1 MKAAYL
7 VKNGKSSSA
16 FDIRD
21 FTISNPGPQEI
32 QIKVEAFG
40 LNFADV
46 MARKGLYPDAP
57 KKPGILG
64 YDVVGQISQIGSDVP
79 AGLKIGTRVIALTRF
94 GGYAQMVNT
103 DYRGVIPIGEDIP
116 VDIATAL
123 ATQGGTAFYMAEEMV
138 NIFPGDH
145 VLVHAAAGG
154 VGSILCQIA
163 LHKGA
168 TVFGT
173 ASTNE
178 KLQYIKSIGVQHP
191 INYKEH
197 DFSKK
202 IKSLLSENEQID
214 IIFDAVGGKSVS
226 KGFKLIGSG
235 GRMVLFGAGALTS
248 AKYIWSKIGVA
259 LGFGI
264 YSPIGLL
271 NPSKSLIGINML
283 RIADDKPDIIGRV
296 ITGAVDLFNQGKII
310 PEGGGVYDI
319 KDLAQA
325 HDDLENR
332 RSMGKLAVK
341 W

>member
-1 MKAAYL
+1 MKAAFL

-16 FDIRD
+16 FEVRD
-21 FTISNPGPQEI
+21 FSISNPEPNEI

-46 MARKGLYPDAP
+46 MARNGQYPDAP

-64 YDVVGQISQIGSDVP
+64 YDVVGSIVQKGEEVPDGLEIGS
-79 AGLKIGTRVIALTRF
+79 RVIALTRF
-94 GGYAQMVNT
+94 GGYAQMVNS
-103 DYRGVIPIGEDIP
+103 DYRGVVPIAKDLP

-123 ATQGGTAFYMAEEMV
+123 ATQGGTAYYMAKEMV
-138 NIFPGDH
+138 NIFPGDQ

-154 VGSILCQIA
+154 VGSLLCQMA
-163 LHKGA
+163 VAMGA
-168 TVFGT
+168 TVYGT
-173 ASTNE
+173 ASTSE
-178 KLQYIKSIGVQHP
+178 KLEYLKSIGVQYP

-197 DFSKK
+197 DFSEKVQ
-202 IKSLLSENEQID
+202 SLLPNGQHLD
-214 IIFDAVGGKSVS
+214 IIFDAIGGKSVS
-226 KGFKLIGSG
+226 RGFKLMGSG
-235 GRMVLFGAGALTS
+235 GKMVLFGASALTS
-248 AKYIWSKIGVA
+248 AKFIWSKIGVA

-271 NPSKSLIGINML
+271 NPSKSLIGVNML

-296 ITGAVDLFNQGKII
+296 IQGAVDLYDQGKII
-310 PEGGGVYDI
+310 PKGGGVYSI
-319 KDLAQA
+319 NDLAQA

-332 RSMGKLAVK
+332 RSMGKLAIK